1 MFDFR
6 NKPDM
11 ENRTHHT
18 VLQHS
23 GPRKEVLHI
32 IVIVLSVFVMLSVI
46 VLSTLVEVHQ
56 IIRFKLLCF

>member
-1 MFDFR
+1 
-6 NKPDM
+6 M